1 MNNTYDD
8 EKLKKANDLKNLKD
22 VIAKELS
29 KGPKTEDDLKKALPN
44 VSYAEILNALKFLL
58 QLRLITKKGYPVVYS
73 LSDEIKNKLKKREEL
88 RESDVN
94 LLKTAIIIESKSDDK
109 AKLSNFMKTLFKNL
123 KEDKAYKIYDAS
135 LEEIIVHDGLFSTFI
150 TAELSC
156 SDLHS
161 LFRLIYYYGATNVEI
176 LEPTKITVGLADLQ
190 RSAMLI
196 SDMIHGYADMI
207 FKLKKENEEL
217 AKLRK

>member
-29 KGPKTEDDLKKALPN
+29 KGPKTEDALKKAIPN
-44 VSYAEILNALKFLL
+44 ASYAEILNALKFLL
-58 QLRLITKKGYPVVYS
+58 QLKLIKKEGYPVTYS
-73 LSDEIKNKLKKREEL
+73 LSDEIKNKLKEREEL
-88 RESDVN
+88 RESDTN
-94 LLKTAIIIESKSDDK
+94 LLKAAIIIESKSDDK
-109 AKLSNFMKTLFKNL
+109 AKLSNFMETLFKNL
-123 KEDKAYKIYDAS
+123 KEDKAYRVYDAS
-135 LEEIIVHDGLFSTFI
+135 LEEIIVHDGLFSTYI

-156 SDLHS
+156 VDLHS

-176 LEPTKITVGLADLQ
+176 LEPTKIQVGLVDLQ
-190 RSAMLI
+190 KSAMLI

-217 AKLRK
+217 SKLRR